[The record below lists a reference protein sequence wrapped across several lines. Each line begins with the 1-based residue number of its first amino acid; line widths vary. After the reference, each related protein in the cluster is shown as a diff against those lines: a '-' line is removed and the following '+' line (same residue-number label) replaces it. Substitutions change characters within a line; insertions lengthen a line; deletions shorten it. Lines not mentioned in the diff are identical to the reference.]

1 MEKNIANIW
10 LQDARGLVRA
20 KVGDEAFF
28 SYCQELESTSLR
40 TPAAS
45 PIELTSSKSST
56 ETAEHYDYFDPYLQ
70 TEALKG
76 STQDP
81 TADPISICSEG
92 SITQALEQLLTCKD
106 VLETQTSWEV
116 DHQKD
121 ELPLHQLPG
130 WTQQDCSLMEDWQQ
144 NLSCSMSHLES
155 ESSSSLIGDTPN
167 HGRQMITETPV
178 GLFDPTTEDIF
189 PPANHLS
196 QSATVMSF
204 LGDQILRRP
213 SHIISSKVA
222 AARRHRIL
230 LRQKSAPHQRGPSH
244 SNGSG
249 SSPRALKK
257 MYVTKLA
264 KELTCSNGQGHNMDS
279 LRFLFHKVL
288 QTSDVSNLGRIVI
301 SKKEA
306 ESHLPYLAMKEGI
319 LITMEDFDTGQQWT
333 FRYRF
338 WPNCRSR
345 MYLLESTG
353 DFVRAH
359 RLTKGDVLLLW
370 RHSTRGTYVIRGM
383 SAFPSMHTIEVLKK
397 VKVEE

>member
-1 MEKNIANIW
+1 MVNTPDWTLNEFQLFQGRQWERVLRDPRRIRSGWIEQRSIHHISNRKRQFQATESTLPRRRLTGANHRYVRRPLETLSKMEKNIANIW

-264 KELTCSNGQGHNMDS
+264 KELTCSNGQVTGVYISCTTM
-279 LRFLFHKVL
+279 RFKDLFCDGSFCSWASV
-288 QTSDVSNLGRIVI
+288 D
-301 SKKEA
+301 E
-306 ESHLPYLAMKEGI
+306 
-319 LITMEDFDTGQQWT
+319 
-333 FRYRF
+333 
-338 WPNCRSR
+338 
-345 MYLLESTG
+345 
-353 DFVRAH
+353 
-359 RLTKGDVLLLW
+359 
-370 RHSTRGTYVIRGM
+370 
-383 SAFPSMHTIEVLKK
+383 
-397 VKVEE
+397 